1 MYLLENHVDFIEE
14 DRDKDKHKKSSLSG
28 ARAIETFLGRKRFH
42 IILGGKDCHKAME
55 ILVIQ
60 NVFARRYANYLLN
73 GIHLCENLEELHE
86 YPKGGLRKHRLE
98 P

>member
-1 MYLLENHVDFIEE
+1 MWISLKRTGTKISTKKAASVARG
-14 DRDKDKHKKSSLSG
+14 DRDIL
-28 ARAIETFLGRKRFH
+28 RPQAISYHL
-42 IILGGKDCHKAME
+42 GKDCHKAME

-86 YPKGGLRKHRLE
+86 YPKGGLGKDRLE
-98 P
+98 S